1 MDSRVVNILKLVGV
15 DAGSIKPESSQ
26 QNAML
31 KEVVARKAPQLLEGA
46 NDGEVAQWLS
56 FAATASGTGDAA
68 VKTVNEWLAMRSY
81 MAGFKLS
88 IADVAV
94 FEALSISAASW
105 DVAKLPHVARWYAH
119 VQTQCAAGS
128 AAAAV
133 ALPMQDA
140 PSFPVYKAPVVA
152 APSPSS
158 SGAGGSDCNKKEGD
172 KAKKDKGAASTA
184 APAAAAAAAAPVPAA
199 ADDAGDPS
207 KIAFVVGK
215 VVKCWNHEE
224 SEKLLCEEVRAL
236 MIATPCILLCPH
248 TAYLSLCLCR
258 HPHPHCRANLLTST
272 PLGNNPFPDTQHNT
286 QNAGRPRRRE
296 DANDRVR
303 HPRLLQRRSGRGS
316 HGGGSRQPEA
326 SQDR

>member
-56 FAATASGTGDAA
+56 FAATASNIGDVA

-119 VQTQCAAGS
+119 VQTQCAVGS
-128 AAAAV
+128 AAV
-133 ALPMQDA
+133 TLPMQDA

-152 APSPSS
+152 TPSPSS

-172 KAKKDKGAASTA
+172 KAKKDKGTTSAAT
-184 APAAAAAAAAPVPAA
+184 PAAAAVPAA

-224 SEKLLCEEVRAL
+224 SDKLLCEEVRAL
-236 MIATPCILLCPH
+236 MIATSCTLLCSY

-258 HPHPHCRANLLTST
+258 FPHPRCRANLLIST
-272 PLGNNPFPDTQHNT
+272 HPTWQNNPLPDTQRNT
-286 QNAGRPRRRE
+286 QRAGRPRRRE
-296 DANDRVR
+296 DADDRVR

-316 HGGGSRQPEA
+316 LSGGSRQP
-326 SQDR
+326 